1 MWFLVLCLA
10 LSLAGTGAAPPVQ
23 SRIIGGWDCTKNSQP
38 WQAALYHY
46 SKFQCGGVLVHPEWV
61 LTAAHCINDNYQLW
75 LGRYN
80 LFEHEDTAQFVQVR
94 ESFPHPEFNLSLLK
108 NHTRLPEE
116 DYSHDLMLLRLAEPA
131 QITDAVR
138 VLDLPTQ
145 EPQVGSTC
153 YASGWGSIEP
163 DKFIYPDDL
172 QCVDLELL
180 SNDPPS
186 CLLHSA
192 RASTLLQLV
201 LAGCSLDAQLFSS
214 HPPSVFVGQQP
225 HPCFLKPPVHHIRI
239 PPTLPGPL
247 AQFLTL
253 AAVQDDTDKILG
265 GEECEPHSQ
274 PWQVALFERGRFN
287 CGASLISAHWVL
299 SAAHCQTRFMTARL
313 GEHNLRKRDGP
324 EQLRT
329 LARVIPHPLY
339 EAHSHRH
346 DVMLLRLTRPA
357 HLSRQVHPVALPT
370 ALPPTGRGLRGV
382 RLGGD
387 SGGPLVCRGV
397 LQGIVSWGDVPCDTT
412 TKPGVYTKVC
422 SYLEWIKE
430 TMKRN

>member
-80 LFEHEDTAQFVQVR
+80 LFEHEDTAQFVQIR
-94 ESFPHPEFNLSLLK
+94 ESFPHPEFNLSFLK

-116 DYSHDLMLLRLAEPA
+116 DYSHDIMLLRLAEPA

-153 YASGWGSIEP
+153 CASGWGSIEP
-163 DKFIYPDDL
+163 DKLSLPDT
-172 QCVDLELL
+172 
-180 SNDPPS
+180 
-186 CLLHSA
+186 LHCA
-192 RASTLLQLV
+192 
-201 LAGCSLDAQLFSS
+201 
-214 HPPSVFVGQQP
+214 
-225 HPCFLKPPVHHIRI
+225 
-239 PPTLPGPL
+239 
-247 AQFLTL
+247 
-253 AAVQDDTDKILG
+253 
-265 GEECEPHSQ
+265 
-274 PWQVALFERGRFN
+274 N
-287 CGASLISAHWVL
+287 IS
-299 SAAHCQTRFMTARL
+299 
-313 GEHNLRKRDGP
+313 
-324 EQLRT
+324 
-329 LARVIPHPLY
+329 VIPAASCNKDYPGRLV
-339 EAHSHRH
+339 AS
-346 DVMLLRLTRPA
+346 MLCAGAEGGGTE
-357 HLSRQVHPVALPT
+357 SCE
-370 ALPPTGRGLRGV
+370 
-382 RLGGD
+382 GD

>member
-1 MWFLVLCLA
+1 MQGFVLEVRDSSTLCFLSPSHPPHPLTGSVSKSRGPGAPGPALSGLRPQECFQDNQTLQNNRCALSRPLHSTGVGVGVQSPGSRGRALASIWVPAGQGRSPRVGRGGGGGGGGGEMRDLKHSLGRLPSSQLTTSLPVVTMWFLVLCLA

-116 DYSHDLMLLRLAEPA
+116 DYSHDIMLLRLAEPA

-180 SNDPPS
+180 SNDICANAHSQKVTEFMLCAGHLEGGKDTCVVSQPV
-186 CLLHSA
+186 LL
-192 RASTLLQLV
+192 
-201 LAGCSLDAQLFSS
+201 
-214 HPPSVFVGQQP
+214 P
-225 HPCFLKPPVHHIRI
+225 HP
-239 PPTLPGPL
+239 
-247 AQFLTL
+247 Q
-253 AAVQDDTDKILG
+253 
-265 GEECEPHSQ
+265 
-274 PWQVALFERGRFN
+274 
-287 CGASLISAHWVL
+287 ASW
-299 SAAHCQTRFMTARL
+299 
-313 GEHNLRKRDGP
+313 NW
-324 EQLRT
+324 
-329 LARVIPHPLY
+329 
-339 EAHSHRH
+339 
-346 DVMLLRLTRPA
+346 
-357 HLSRQVHPVALPT
+357 
-370 ALPPTGRGLRGV
+370 GRGLRA
-382 RLGGD
+382 RLPTAVSIASQHQLPQG
-387 SGGPLVCRGV
+387 SLWALPLPLFLPYPHPDITPISLHIRVHPFLLHLFTV
-397 LQGIVSWGDVPCDTT
+397 
-412 TKPGVYTKVC
+412 
-422 SYLEWIKE
+422 
-430 TMKRN
+430 

>member
-1 MWFLVLCLA
+1 WDSNIAWGQKELWILKCEGTYSGRPLKLHRSGSGGTRIVVRRQKLGIYTLAPSGAGRRDSEPHCWCLKIYQVFGCVTLLGVPVCRALYWRSEIPPRSVSCPPHTLHILSLA
-10 LSLAGTGAAPPVQ
+10 LSPRAGAQELQALPCLASGPRNASRIIRPCRTTGAAPPVQ

-116 DYSHDLMLLRLAEPA
+116 DYSHDIMLLRLAEPA

-180 SNDPPS
+180 SNDICANAHSQKVTEFMLCAGHLEGGKDTCVVSQPV
-186 CLLHSA
+186 LL
-192 RASTLLQLV
+192 
-201 LAGCSLDAQLFSS
+201 
-214 HPPSVFVGQQP
+214 P
-225 HPCFLKPPVHHIRI
+225 HP
-239 PPTLPGPL
+239 
-247 AQFLTL
+247 Q
-253 AAVQDDTDKILG
+253 
-265 GEECEPHSQ
+265 
-274 PWQVALFERGRFN
+274 
-287 CGASLISAHWVL
+287 ASW
-299 SAAHCQTRFMTARL
+299 
-313 GEHNLRKRDGP
+313 NW
-324 EQLRT
+324 
-329 LARVIPHPLY
+329 
-339 EAHSHRH
+339 
-346 DVMLLRLTRPA
+346 
-357 HLSRQVHPVALPT
+357 
-370 ALPPTGRGLRGV
+370 GRGLRA
-382 RLGGD
+382 RLPTAVSIASQHQLPQG
-387 SGGPLVCRGV
+387 SLWALPLPLFLPYPHPDITPISLHIRVHPFLLHLFTV
-397 LQGIVSWGDVPCDTT
+397 
-412 TKPGVYTKVC
+412 
-422 SYLEWIKE
+422 
-430 TMKRN
+430 